1 VDCIWDCGIQSDLDS
16 GSILSSADFRAPF
29 AVAFESRAREVG
41 DAREGA
47 PVQVIGQKL
56 GQALVQTLRKQV
68 IVVHSGGMDSSI
80 CLAQAI
86 RDFGREQVLSLTF
99 SYQQRHS
106 NEIQQAR
113 RICEQWGVDHF
124 ELDLSCLNQITENSL
139 TRHSLPI
146 ESQSGE
152 PPNSLVLGRNGLM
165 ARLAAIHG
173 HSLGAQAIYMGVIEV
188 ESANSGYRDCSR
200 LYMDKMEEIL
210 RMDLD
215 QPGFEIRTPLV
226 YMTKRETLE
235 LAYQLGVLEFL
246 LEETITCY
254 EGVPKKGCGLCPACL
269 LRNQGIAEFLTFH
282 PEIEFSYRSNYSG
295 ESS

>member
-1 VDCIWDCGIQSDLDS
+1 M
-16 GSILSSADFRAPF
+16 
-29 AVAFESRAREVG
+29 
-41 DAREGA
+41 
-47 PVQVIGQKL
+47 QKL
-56 GQALVQTLRKQV
+56 IKKA

-80 CLAQAI
+80 CLAESIQE
-86 RDFGREQVLSLTF
+86 FGREQVLSLTF

-106 NEIQQAR
+106 NEILQAR
-113 RICEQWGVDHF
+113 LICEQWQVDHT

-146 ESQSGE
+146 ESQPGQ

-173 HSLGAQAIYMGVIEV
+173 HSLGARVIYMGVIEV

-200 LYMDKMEEIL
+200 LYMDQMQQIL

-215 QPGFEIRTPLV
+215 DANFEIRTPLV
-226 YMTKRETLE
+226 FMTKRQTLE
-235 LAYQLGVLEFL
+235 RAHALGVLEFL

-254 EGVPKKGCGLCPACL
+254 EGQPKEGCRRCPACL
-269 LRNQGIAEFLTFH
+269 LRNEGIAEFLLSH
-282 PEIEFSYRSNYSG
+282 PEVQFSYRAALTGSG
-295 ESS
+295 VDRPV